1 MMIHLVDQ
9 DTKETFQCYGDNEV
23 KATIAAARASGK
35 IVNMELDDACRDC
48 LIYIVRDIYS
58 GTAELP
64 VVLTTGAWQSITEI
78 GDLITETVEKI
89 TTILKPFA
97 TAVAETIEQ
106 YGIGRAPSEI
116 KKEIKHTKN
125 PMRLS
130 QLYRELDEAYKRNGR
145 KHK

>member
-23 KATIAAARASGK
+23 KAAIAAARASGK
-35 IVNMELDDACRDC
+35 IVNMELDDDCRDC
-48 LIYIVRDIYS
+48 LIYIVRDKYP

-64 VVLTTGAWQSITEI
+64 VALTTGAWHSITEI

-89 TTILKPFA
+89 TTILKP
-97 TAVAETIEQ
+97 AVAEITEIIEQ

-145 KHK
+145 KRK